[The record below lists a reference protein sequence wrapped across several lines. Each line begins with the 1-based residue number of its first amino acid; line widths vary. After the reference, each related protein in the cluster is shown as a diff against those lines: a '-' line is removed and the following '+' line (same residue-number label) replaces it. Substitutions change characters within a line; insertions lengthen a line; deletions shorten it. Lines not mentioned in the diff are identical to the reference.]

1 MDPTPTGRERW
12 TDRHAQASPS
22 RTSRRGP
29 RLGATAW
36 SQTPRPASAAA
47 GLSPIQ
53 LLRGDFLAQS
63 GSMTIYFASGSAQ
76 LTPQATTTLAAQA
89 MWLRQHPEVAV
100 RIEGHGDPTDTR
112 DHALAMGAK
121 RAAEARDYLI
131 LLGLPAAQISAMTLG
146 QGTPGAAER
155 GNVRST
161 FRRPGADTRCWLA
174 RSAPGAALRRSR
186 EQSSRARSRHGI
198 PVPGLNPRVLRG

>member
-1 MDPTPTGRERW
+1 MRKLLLL
-12 TDRHAQASPS
+12 ALLFAV
-22 RTSRRGP
+22 
-29 RLGATAW
+29 
-36 SQTPRPASAAA
+36 PASAQLP
-47 GLSPIQ
+47 GLRRRDLPPPPPVLSPIQ

-100 RIEGHGDPTDTR
+100 QIEGHGDPTDTR

-131 LLGLPAAQISAMTLG
+131 LLGLPAAQISAMTWGKERPEPPSAVTTIDLSG
-146 QGTPGAAER
+146 GPALIPAA
-155 GNVRST
+155 G
-161 FRRPGADTRCWLA
+161 
-174 RSAPGAALRRSR
+174 
-186 EQSSRARSRHGI
+186 
-198 PVPGLNPRVLRG
+198 